1 MIHSRTSRTVTIL
14 ALSASVLLLAIG
26 AAGAWY
32 VHVLQGKA
40 SWALADNV
48 PSIRASYRFTMALS
62 EVRHALDDF
71 LSSSNR
77 RYLTAAVAL
86 QAEVERQAKDVTH
99 FASTDYEFGLCSKL
113 NAGLDRFAKR
123 LNEVASDSSLDA
135 PREVRNLVD
144 GILANDVL
152 PYSKKYLDFNEQE
165 LAERSRANETMA
177 SRLSLA
183 LAVLGVCGAAAGLI
197 AGFSL
202 ARGIRRTMY
211 QLSIPL
217 RDVAGRLNQ
226 VVGPITVG
234 DEPAMEDLEGVL
246 KVIAAEVTSVVEKF
260 HATNRQIIRA
270 DQLAA
275 LGQLAAGLAHEL
287 YNPLMCVKILVQSA
301 QADGAAAL
309 DREDLQVLDQE
320 IARLENL
327 LQSFLT
333 FARPAKLER
342 REIDLRT
349 IVSQTI
355 TLLAARAARRKIA
368 VDYRPPTAAVLLNAD
383 EAQLRQ
389 VTLNLLLN
397 ALDAVADAGKIWIE
411 VGFRGVVPPGEL
423 DEPPARMAFLSVA
436 DNGRG
441 VPAEARERIFEPF
454 FSTKETGLGL
464 GLAICQR
471 IVELHDGSIS
481 ATNRLGGGTI
491 FTVLLPLKSDAP
503 IDAAPL
509 PQPMNQLALPVK
521 NSTGA

>member
-1 MIHSRTSRTVTIL
+1 MIRSRTSRTVTIL

-32 VHVLQGKA
+32 VRVLQGKA

-71 LSSSNR
+71 LQSNNR

-86 QAEVERQAKDVTH
+86 QTEVDRQAKDVTH
-99 FASTDYEFGLCSKL
+99 FASTDYEFGLCNQL
-113 NAGLDRFAKR
+113 NAGLERFSKR
-123 LNEVASDSSLDA
+123 LNELASDPSLNTLG
-135 PREVRNLVD
+135 EVRKLEDEN
-144 GILANDVL
+144 LANEVL

-234 DEPAMEDLEGVL
+234 EEPAMEDLEGVL

-301 QADGAAAL
+301 RAEGAPAL
-309 DREDLQVLDQE
+309 DRDDLQVLDQE

-349 IVSQTI
+349 IVSQTV
-355 TLLAARAARRKIA
+355 TLLAARAARRKIV
-368 VDYRPPTAAVLLNAD
+368 VDYRPPTESVLLSAD

-389 VTLNLLLN
+389 VALNLLLN
-397 ALDAVADAGKIWIE
+397 ALDAIADAGKLWIE
-411 VGFRGVVPPGEL
+411 VGFRGVLPSGEL
-423 DEPPARMAFLSVA
+423 DAPAVRMAYLSVA

-441 VPAEARERIFEPF
+441 VSPEARERIFEPF

-471 IVELHDGSIS
+471 IVELHDGAIS

-491 FTVLLPLKSDAP
+491 FTVLLPLKSGSATAAARLPEPAP
-503 IDAAPL
+503 E
-509 PQPMNQLALPVK
+509 LAMSAIH
-521 NSTGA
+521 STDS